1 MEPVKEEFREE
12 GGSSLDRS
20 TSGGRTP
27 SSSKAGK
34 MWLKKSALGRRG
46 GVVLDSVLVI
56 LLVLLAA
63 SALDFLGI
71 TFAELLRGAV
81 HFFGI

>member
-1 MEPVKEEFREE
+1 
-12 GGSSLDRS
+12 
-20 TSGGRTP
+20 
-27 SSSKAGK
+27 

-46 GVVLDSVLVI
+46 GVLLDSVLVI